1 MKHETLDEL
10 IDRVAAGMTE
20 TTSTTMPPRWTA
32 QSISRLQRRGGLPML
47 ALMAGGITV
56 VLSVTLWNW
65 PIYEAALP
73 DRGPVL
79 AVRQLASFE
88 PLRES
93 VRPTSLPATPRS
105 GRPETRMFRD
115 DVTSPFAQAMADGTP
130 PLLVDELD
138 VSPLSSPDIAQI
150 PALEIAPLDVPDLPA
165 SVINK
170 ESFQ

>member
-1 MKHETLDEL
+1 MKPETLDEL

-20 TTSTTMPPRWTA
+20 AASTTMHPRFTA
-32 QSISRLQRRGGLPML
+32 ESISRLQRRGGFPKL
-47 ALMAGGITV
+47 ALVASGVALVT
-56 VLSVTLWNW
+56 SATLWNW
-65 PIYEAALP
+65 PENQGALP
-73 DRGPVL
+73 DRAAL
-79 AVRQLASFE
+79 RARHLASVE

-93 VRPTSLPATPRS
+93 VRPTSLPAMPRFA
-105 GRPETRMFRD
+105 RPETTMRRD
-115 DVTSPFAQAMADGTP
+115 TAPSPFATPATADGTP

-170 ESFQ
+170 ESLQ